1 MLGHY
6 RSLVGLYKSV
16 AACFLNAL
24 LTILQKY
31 LRIGN
36 GYTANI
42 HPVGGI
48 KLHGR
53 VTGWRCDDTIPD
65 SYSAKS
71 VTIFGTRWRYAS
83 RHDDPFQRL
92 LWR

>member
-16 AACFLNAL
+16 AVYFFNAL

-48 KLHGR
+48 KLYGR
-53 VTGWRCDDTIPD
+53 VTRWRCDVVVPD

-71 VTIFGTRWRYAS
+71 VTIFRAGWRNSS
-83 RHDDPFQRL
+83 RYNDSFKRL
-92 LWR
+92 LRR

>member
-16 AACFLNAL
+16 AVYFFNAL

-42 HPVGGI
+42 HQVGGI
-48 KLHGR
+48 KLYGR
-53 VTGWRCDDTIPD
+53 V
-65 SYSAKS
+65 
-71 VTIFGTRWRYAS
+71 TRWRYAS
-83 RHDDPFQRL
+83 I
-92 LWR
+92 